1 MGIEIAH
8 AKGLLE
14 NEYRVEK
21 FLRKMEIWHIESAVY
36 GHGNRGVDPG
46 SCEVV
51 LVQRA

>member
-1 MGIEIAH
+1 MVAEIAH

-14 NEYRVEK
+14 NEDGVEK
-21 FLRKMEIWHIESAVY
+21 FLRKMEIWHVESAVH

-46 SCEVV
+46 SREVV